1 MKQRYKKFDCV
12 KYYSIAC
19 CLIKIRFIF
28 AQTLTPKQM
37 ETAIIIVLAFML
49 LISVIILIDIKFD
62 YKALNIKIQV
72 CESLLD
78 KSKIENEKLKSK
90 NEKSNKEN
98 KYLISNN
105 ENLKIRNDEQEQK
118 IYKLKLSINDYSDSK
133 INQLET
139 KYQSA
144 LKKIVERDEV
154 IRLRNNEILKYDKCN
169 KQIADE
175 LIKKDNIIQDSYI
188 RIKNMEQEKQ
198 LAINQRNNANEE
210 KQFAIHQ
217 SNKAMHMAN
226 DMVKDLIYLN
236 SQIESLELEL
246 KRKLKS

>member
-1 MKQRYKKFDCV
+1 
-12 KYYSIAC
+12 
-19 CLIKIRFIF
+19 
-28 AQTLTPKQM
+28 M

-49 LISVIILIDIKFD
+49 LIAVTIF
-62 YKALNIKIQV
+62 NIKYQA
-72 CESLLD
+72 CSSALD

-118 IYKLKLSINDYSDSK
+118 IYKLKLSISDYSDSK

-169 KQIADE
+169 KQIADD

-217 SNKAMHMAN
+217 SNKVMHMAN
-226 DMVKDLIYLN
+226 DMVKDLVYLN

-246 KRKLKS
+246 KRKLKSK

>member
-1 MKQRYKKFDCV
+1 
-12 KYYSIAC
+12 
-19 CLIKIRFIF
+19 
-28 AQTLTPKQM
+28 M
-37 ETAIIIVLAFML
+37 ETAMIIVL
-49 LISVIILIDIKFD
+49 LIIAIIFLIILISTIDKN
-62 YKALNIKIQV
+62 K
-72 CESLLD
+72 LL
-78 KSKIENEKLKSK
+78 INKLVEE
-90 NEKSNKEN
+90 EKSNVAYVKKQFDLLKEN
-98 KYLISNN
+98 GKLKTKN

-118 IYKLKLSINDYSDSK
+118 IYKLKLSISDYSDSK

-175 LIKKDNIIQDSYI
+175 LIKKDNIIQDSYT
-188 RIKNMEQEKQ
+188 RIKNMEQEKK

-210 KQFAIHQ
+210 KKFTIHQ

-236 SQIESLELEL
+236 SQIEALELEL